1 MGSLDTVN
9 ESADVVP
16 ETLEVPFTRKRLE
29 SSASARLLRG
39 ALHKVPEGRASLDMA
54 QGEFTKLPSPVVDTT
69 HTSTVG
75 VVETLTTEQETGSVS
90 SDESDGSSDD
100 SSEDEHKGRWCVV
113 M

>member
-1 MGSLDTVN
+1 MN

-16 ETLEVPFTRKRLE
+16 ETLEVPSTRKRLE

-54 QGEFTKLPSPVVDTT
+54 QGEFTKLPSPVAD
-69 HTSTVG
+69 TSTKG
-75 VVETLTTEQETGSVS
+75 IAETLITTTTGATEQETGSTS

-100 SSEDEHKGRWCVV
+100 SSEAEHKGRWCVV